1 MDSPLEPGRPAA
13 RQSLRNMREGDA
25 SMNTIKVIAAV
36 AILFGLNVA
45 ASAAEQGKIAA
56 GQEPAAA
63 THAQATAPQAP
74 ARCTSEQS
82 GFRAQNGVNMYYVE
96 VTSACE
102 KRQRCTIKAYVVGS
116 RGGKAG
122 QGTLTL
128 GKASPGQETK
138 KTWTMRTTEN
148 GGMASMSWS
157 CKDI

>member
-1 MDSPLEPGRPAA
+1 MI
-13 RQSLRNMREGDA
+13 
-25 SMNTIKVIAAV
+25 TIKAIAAI
-36 AILFGLNVA
+36 AILFSLNFA
-45 ASAAEQGKIAA
+45 ATAAETQGQTT
-56 GQEPAAA
+56 GQAAA
-63 THAQATAPQAP
+63 PQTP

-82 GFRAQNGVNMYYVE
+82 GFRAQNGVNVYYVE

-102 KRQRCTIKAYVVGS
+102 KRQRCTINAYVVGS

-148 GGMASMSWS
+148 GGMANMSWS